1 LKAGTPILA
10 IVLTAIPP
18 LAEAAGP
25 AAPGAGELLQQ
36 VQPVAPPSPSSTGT
50 ELKIEREGAAPP
62 PPSVAFEVKTIR
74 ITGNTV
80 FDTTVLHALVMDG
93 EGQSLTL
100 TQLNGLAARITDYYH
115 RHGYPLARAIIPAQK
130 IEDGRVRIEVIEAR
144 YGKIHL
150 RNKSR
155 VNDSLLEAT
164 LSPVRSGQAVEQETL
179 DRSLL
184 LFSDVPGVVPGV
196 TLKPGEA
203 VGTSDLV
210 VEAAPG
216 PRVTGSVALDNH
228 GNAYTGRTH
237 LGGTVNFIN
246 PLHHGD
252 VLSAD
257 GLSAGRRMSYG
268 RISYESLLNG
278 RGTRMGGSYSAL
290 HYVLGDIFAP
300 LDGHGTAQVGGLW
313 IRHPLMR
320 SRNLNFHG
328 QLQYDHKDLRD
339 HLDLIDSRTDRHLDN
354 WTARLSGDLRDGFLS
369 GGISTWNVGWTS
381 GRVGFDDANAQVSDA
396 AAAKT
401 QGSFSKFN
409 AILVRLQNLS
419 RNSSLYLSFSGQWA
433 SKNLD
438 ASEKMVAGGPY
449 TVRAYD
455 VGVVSGDNGYLGTA
469 EIRYNLGTLGWG
481 RYQAVGFIDT
491 QHVTVNKHP
500 WVAGTNAATLTGAGV
515 GIDCLLPDL
524 WAARAYIA
532 TPIGTTP
539 ELVASAASV
548 RAWAQISKGF

>member
-10 IVLTAIPP
+10 IVLTANPL

-36 VQPVAPPSPSSTGT
+36 VQPVAPPSPSSSGT

-62 PPSVAFEVKTIR
+62 PPSMAFAVKTIQ
-74 ITGNTV
+74 IAGNTA
-80 FDTTVLHALVMDG
+80 FDTAVLHALVMDG

-144 YGKIHL
+144 YGKIDL
-150 RNKSR
+150 RNQSR

-164 LSPVRSGQAVEQETL
+164 LSAVRSGRAIEQETL

-184 LFSDVPGVVPGV
+184 LFSDIPGVVPGF

-210 VEAAPG
+210 VEAGPG

-237 LGGTVNFIN
+237 LGGTLNFIN

-268 RISYESLLNG
+268 RIGYESLLNG
-278 RGTRMGGSYSAL
+278 HGTRMGGSYSAL
-290 HYVLGDIFAP
+290 RYVLGDAFAS
-300 LDGHGTAQVGGLW
+300 LEGHGTAQVGGLW

-320 SRNLNFHG
+320 SRNVNFYG

-339 HLDLIDSRTDRHLDN
+339 HLDLIDRRADRHLDN
-354 WTARLSGDLRDGFLS
+354 GTARLSGDLRDGFLS
-369 GGISTWNVGWTS
+369 GGIGTWNIAWTA
-381 GRVGFDDANAQVSDA
+381 GRVGFDDANAQLDDA
-396 AAAKT
+396 DSAKT
-401 QGSFSKFN
+401 QGSFSKVN

-419 RNSSLYLSFSGQWA
+419 RNSSLYLAFSAQWA

-455 VGVVSGDNGYLGTA
+455 MGVVSGDNGYLATA
-469 EIRYNLGTLGWG
+469 EIRYNLGTAWRG

-491 QHVTVNKHP
+491 QHVKVNKYSLA
-500 WVAGTNAATLTGAGV
+500 AGNDASLTGAGV
-515 GIDCLLPDL
+515 GIDCLFPDL
-524 WAARAYIA
+524 WTARAYIA
-532 TPIGTTP
+532 TPIGTAP
-539 ELVASAASV
+539 ELVARAASV